1 MCNNLHINVGCPD
14 SYKPSGHKK
23 VFKPQSYLRA
33 FNLLKDLL
41 VFTFSWAKLK
51 LFPSSCTLF
60 ILAKKP
66 NSGNES
72 TCHVTRSCE
81 KSREIF
87 ANNNNWQ
94 IVRSTKGYEQH
105 SLCQPPDPQY
115 YEFTLVIRQPTISP
129 THLSL
134 KKFFTTTRERSEQR
148 FTFFCR
154 LEILDFKLS
163 EDDDPDLAWRE
174 TLIKMDEVIMTK
186 WKRTMRNAWWRP

>member
-1 MCNNLHINVGCPD
+1 M
-14 SYKPSGHKK
+14 
-23 VFKPQSYLRA
+23 
-33 FNLLKDLL
+33 
-41 VFTFSWAKLK
+41 K

-134 KKFFTTTRERSEQR
+134 KKIFTTTRERSEQR

-163 EDDDPDLAWRE
+163 EDDDPDLAWKE

-186 WKRTMRNAWWRP
+186 

>member
-1 MCNNLHINVGCPD
+1 M
-14 SYKPSGHKK
+14 
-23 VFKPQSYLRA
+23 
-33 FNLLKDLL
+33 
-41 VFTFSWAKLK
+41 
-51 LFPSSCTLF
+51 
-60 ILAKKP
+60 
-66 NSGNES
+66 
-72 TCHVTRSCE
+72 
-81 KSREIF
+81 
-87 ANNNNWQ
+87 
-94 IVRSTKGYEQH
+94 RSTKGYEQH

-163 EDDDPDLAWRE
+163 EDDDPDLAWKE

-186 WKRTMRNAWWRP
+186 